1 MKRNAL
7 IVGASGQDGRL
18 LTRQLLDRGY
28 AVRGWTRTKPAP
40 QIECECAQIDLLDS
54 LAIEKELQNLSPDE
68 IYYLAAFHHST
79 EDSLAL
85 TPAELTQ
92 RSFEGQVA
100 GLRHVLEAIEAVAP
114 RTRLFYA
121 ASSHVFGEAVTAS
134 QNEQTPF
141 APTSVYGI
149 SKAAGVACCRHF
161 REKGIFAATGILF
174 NHESAL
180 RKTSFL
186 SQKVAQ
192 GVLRA
197 RREPGFKL
205 VLGDLEARVDWGYAP
220 DYVDAMFRI
229 LQLPKPDDFV
239 IASGELHSVRQF
251 AQAAFAAGGL
261 DWKQHVETDAR
272 LLKRDSQPL
281 CGNAAKLRAAT
292 GWSPTVNFSEMVAR
306 LVHETEK
313 TMPSPKLLI
322 FIPTYNEAENA
333 ERLCRELSTLDLG
346 ADILFCD
353 DGSPDGTG
361 EIVDRLTQKFP
372 HVHAMH
378 REGKLGIGSAH
389 RDGIR
394 YAYEHGYETLVT
406 MDCDFTHQPADVQ
419 RLLAAARASGRAVAI
434 GSRYMERDSLPGWN
448 LMRRSLTR
456 FGHFLTTNLLRLPQ
470 DATGALRVYQLR
482 LLPEELFER
491 VRSRG
496 YSFFFESLFVLHH
509 NGFAIEE
516 MPIALP
522 ARTYGSSKMCLRETW
537 RSARRLLKLYWA
549 SVRHPESFLLSS
561 PVLPILGTEAPLQDP
576 QGWDSYWT
584 RGQEKSRRLYSV
596 IASIYRRLAI
606 RRSLNHFMRKH
617 FAPGDRLLH
626 AGCGSGQVDTE
637 LSQEMKIT
645 AVDISLP
652 ALESYRRNNPHAE
665 AIRHGDILHLDG
677 VAGETFDGA
686 YNLGVVEH
694 FTQEQIVQILR
705 EMGRTVKPGGKVVI
719 FWPHRRATSVFV
731 LKLIHRVLDLFRRKG
746 GEAVRLHPAE
756 ISLLESRAQAQAVVE
771 RAGFD
776 LVEYYFGL
784 RDLLVQAVVVG
795 CKQ

>member
-1 MKRNAL
+1 MN
-7 IVGASGQDGRL
+7 
-18 LTRQLLDRGY
+18 
-28 AVRGWTRTKPAP
+28 
-40 QIECECAQIDLLDS
+40 
-54 LAIEKELQNLSPDE
+54 
-68 IYYLAAFHHST
+68 
-79 EDSLAL
+79 
-85 TPAELTQ
+85 
-92 RSFEGQVA
+92 
-100 GLRHVLEAIEAVAP
+100 
-114 RTRLFYA
+114 
-121 ASSHVFGEAVTAS
+121 SS
-134 QNEQTPF
+134 
-141 APTSVYGI
+141 
-149 SKAAGVACCRHF
+149 
-161 REKGIFAATGILF
+161 
-174 NHESAL
+174 
-180 RKTSFL
+180 
-186 SQKVAQ
+186 
-192 GVLRA
+192 
-197 RREPGFKL
+197 
-205 VLGDLEARVDWGYAP
+205 
-220 DYVDAMFRI
+220 
-229 LQLPKPDDFV
+229 
-239 IASGELHSVRQF
+239 
-251 AQAAFAAGGL
+251 
-261 DWKQHVETDAR
+261 
-272 LLKRDSQPL
+272 
-281 CGNAAKLRAAT
+281 
-292 GWSPTVNFSEMVAR
+292 
-306 LVHETEK
+306 
-313 TMPSPKLLI
+313 KLLI
-322 FIPTYNEAENA
+322 FIPTYNEADNA
-333 ERLCRELSTLDLG
+333 ERLCRELSALNLG

-361 EIVDRLTQKFP
+361 AIVDRLAQEYP
-372 HVHAMH
+372 RVQAMH

-394 YAYEHGYETLVT
+394 YAYAHGYETLIT

-419 RLLAAARASGRAVAI
+419 RLLALAHSSGRAVAI
-434 GSRYMERDSLPGWN
+434 GSRYLERDSLPGWN

-470 DATGALRVYQLR
+470 DATGALRVYRLD
-482 LLPEELFER
+482 LLPEELFDR

-522 ARTYGSSKMCLRETW
+522 ARTYGSSKMSWRETW
-537 RSARRLLKLYWA
+537 RSACRLLKLYWA
-549 SVRHPESFLLSS
+549 NFRHPESFLLSS
-561 PVLPILGTEAPLQDP
+561 PVQPILGAEAPLEDP

-584 RGQEKSRRLYSV
+584 RGQEKSRRIYSV

-626 AGCGSGQVDTE
+626 AGCGSGQVDRE

-665 AIRHGDILHLDG
+665 AIRHGDILHLEG
-677 VAGETFDGA
+677 VAGGTFDGA

-694 FTQEQIVQILR
+694 FTQDQIVQILR

-731 LKLIHRVLDLFRRKG
+731 LKLIHRVLDLFHRKD
-746 GEAVRLHPAE
+746 GEVVRLHPAE

-771 RAGFD
+771 RAGFN
-776 LVEYYFGL
+776 LVEYYFGM